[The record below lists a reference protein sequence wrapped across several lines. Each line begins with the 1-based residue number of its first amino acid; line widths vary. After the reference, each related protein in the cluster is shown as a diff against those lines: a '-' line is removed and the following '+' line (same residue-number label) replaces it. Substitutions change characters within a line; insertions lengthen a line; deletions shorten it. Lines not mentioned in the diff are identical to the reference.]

1 MSENKKA
8 KQERKIGME
17 GFVLLLSLIFISIFI
32 ATAYEIPSNLLLII
46 LFFIGSGYYSIRLVS
61 KGLLRKKKG
70 LGFKAAFSAF
80 VVWMALSFLFH
91 DISYPFSLKGLEF
104 QIMMFLLFYIPFYF
118 IFQFAFKFSSIQE
131 RKQLKKSWKFQLFL
145 LILLFALHQHLRNQI
160 NLFADRDRI
169 VRVERVK
176 VVDKDTV
183 VFDGIKVFPNG
194 RLLQLVQ
201 RFAVAVRVIVC
212 HEHVVGC
219 IFRYDFQGKFFDV
232 AFFEDVFLNLF
243 RRF

>member
-8 KQERKIGME
+8 DQERKIGME

-80 VVWMALSFLFH
+80 VIWMALSFLFH
-91 DISYPFSLKGLEF
+91 DISYPFSLKGLLF

-131 RKQLKKSWKFQLFL
+131 RKQ
-145 LILLFALHQHLRNQI
+145 
-160 NLFADRDRI
+160 
-169 VRVERVK
+169 
-176 VVDKDTV
+176 
-183 VFDGIKVFPNG
+183 
-194 RLLQLVQ
+194 
-201 RFAVAVRVIVC
+201 
-212 HEHVVGC
+212 
-219 IFRYDFQGKFFDV
+219 
-232 AFFEDVFLNLF
+232 
-243 RRF
+243 